1 MASVESVVGVFKN
14 NSSPFP
20 PLLLLPKLTP
30 HYHDAN
36 IEQNTFSSYTCV
48 RSQMDEQVEGWGWED
63 GWMEKCGMDGSETG
77 RQVDGWLDRQV
88 YRRVV
93 GRHFDGWEGE

>member
-48 RSQMDEQVEGWGWED
+48 RSQMDEQVEGWGGKMD
-63 GWMEKCGMDGSETG
+63 GWRSAGWMVARRVDRWMDG
-77 RQVDGWLDRQV
+77 
-88 YRRVV
+88 
-93 GRHFDGWEGE
+93 